1 MSHIFIQY
9 WRLLIYV
16 PFIVLNHTIK
26 NMMLDKLLHNGIEF
40 LKLLMTRESISHRC
54 AMENEN
60 ASNCENGAAFSQ
72 R

>member
-1 MSHIFIQY
+1 
-9 WRLLIYV
+9 
-16 PFIVLNHTIK
+16 
-26 NMMLDKLLHNGIEF
+26 MMLDKLLHNGIEF